1 MGLKV
6 EWDED
11 KAHSNGRKHGVTF
24 DEAVTVFADA
34 LAMTIHDRD
43 HSDDED
49 RYVIM
54 GESDQQRL
62 LVVSFTD
69 REDAIRIIS
78 ARVANRRERKKYE
91 EGS

>member
-11 KAHSNGRKHGVTF
+11 KARSNARKHGVTF
-24 DEAVTVFADA
+24 EEAVTVFGDV
-34 LAMTIHDRD
+34 LAMTIHDSD

-49 RYVIM
+49 RYIIM
-54 GESDQQRL
+54 GEADQQRL

-78 ARVANRRERKKYE
+78 GRVANRRERKKYE